1 MNLVR
6 WNNQA
11 RFSNVFDQLF
21 NETPSYKFN
30 NQAVSRPAANIKES
44 DDGFEVE
51 LAIPGLE
58 KKDVK
63 INLEHNVLNISS
75 EKVTQAE
82 ENYSRKEFAYQV
94 FNRSFSLPKSV
105 DVEKIKAD
113 HKNGI
118 LYISLPKKEEEK
130 VKLSREIKIS

>member
-6 WNNQA
+6 WNNPV

-21 NETPSYKFN
+21 NEMPDYKSN

-44 DDGFEVE
+44 DDGFELE

-75 EKVTQAE
+75 EKATQAE
-82 ENYSRKEFAYQV
+82 GNYSRKEFAYQM